1 MRYVSTYERFLE
13 KKELD
18 SLFER
23 FEFIFESDNPL
34 NIKIQSEEELLE
46 ETPED
51 QKAEIEDI
59 ITKHFPETKGEIN
72 LDANKPLMVHQQ
84 NNTPPKLRKEPV
96 LKESISLAITI
107 ASLIPIAMEAIGT
120 FSNFLK
126 RKFGINLNESQM
138 EKIKLMNDAIT
149 VLKKLKGGDKDTKVE
164 RGIFLNREWKR
175 SGWDAL
181 CNALANK
188 LGMEELKAGIEE
200 HKHSDKFLPNL
211 AMNKS
216 DRLVTRKEKIEKE
229 KQLKRL
235 KKGKGG
241 NTLLRD
247 EVGHQIGL
255 EIQKIKNKRDE
266 LFGSDFGNWIKEK
279 AHKLHN
285 LYTTPIRL
293 ALYGLSRV
301 SKSSSKLRKEEFRT
315 KIANIIYAIT
325 MISLAGFGIWGS
337 MSHLAGVGDVTSIV
351 LKGLESG
358 AISSELRRQAIQAI
372 MH

>member
-23 FEFIFESDNPL
+23 FEFIFESDNLL
-34 NIKIQSEEELLE
+34 NIEIQSEKELLE
-46 ETPED
+46 ETPEE
-51 QKAEIEDI
+51 QKAKIEDI
-59 ITKHFPETKGEIN
+59 ITKHLPETKGKIN
-72 LDANKPLMVHQQ
+72 LDA
-84 NNTPPKLRKEPV
+84 KEEPEKTNEEGGI
-96 LKESISLAITI
+96 LLAITI
-107 ASLIPIAMEAIGT
+107 ASLIPIAMEAIGS

-149 VLKKLKGGDKDTKVE
+149 VLKKLKGGDKDTKVDK
-164 RGIFLNREWKR
+164 GIFLNREWKR

-188 LGMEELKAGIEE
+188 LGIEELKAGVEE

-216 DRLVTRKEKIEKE
+216 DRLVTRKEEIEKDKE
-229 KQLKRL
+229 LERI
-235 KKGKGG
+235 KKGKGED
-241 NTLLRD
+241 TLLRD

-266 LFGSDFGNWIKEK
+266 LFGSDFGNWMKEK

-301 SKSSSKLRKEEFRT
+301 SKSSSKLRDEEFRT

-325 MISLAGFGIWGS
+325 MVSLAGFGIWGS
-337 MSHLAGVGDVTSIV
+337 ISHLAGVSEVAAII

-358 AISSELRRQAIQAI
+358 ASSSEMRRQAIQAI